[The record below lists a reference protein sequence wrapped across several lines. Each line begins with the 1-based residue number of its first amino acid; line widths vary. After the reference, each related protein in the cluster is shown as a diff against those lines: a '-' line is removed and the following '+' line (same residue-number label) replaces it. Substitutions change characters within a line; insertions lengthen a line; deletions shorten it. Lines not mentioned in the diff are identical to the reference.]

1 MRAVLSFAYLAKYFV
16 FFIEWLHSK
25 HLVINLFKF
34 SLGERRPFFRKI
46 DWFHIAPRPH
56 IADAAPVCSR
66 ILSRSRY
73 IRRRRRLQLLDRTL
87 HQQLA

>member
-34 SLGERRPFFRKI
+34 SLGERGRFFERSTGSTLL
-46 DWFHIAPRPH
+46 HGHTSQMPH
-56 IADAAPVCSR
+56 QSA
-66 ILSRSRY
+66 LEFFRSRY